1 MHPGRDSSTK
11 PFISKHKCRG
21 INYSSKIDDW
31 KTFGKNNPANPFN
44 TLCIKK
50 KKYVQVLLQNLIR
63 IVKKNSVNDSRR
75 RNRSLA

>member
-31 KTFGKNNPANPFN
+31 KTFGKNNPANTFN

-50 KKYVQVLLQNLIR
+50 KEICPGFISKLNSNCE
-63 IVKKNSVNDSRR
+63 KKSVNDSKR